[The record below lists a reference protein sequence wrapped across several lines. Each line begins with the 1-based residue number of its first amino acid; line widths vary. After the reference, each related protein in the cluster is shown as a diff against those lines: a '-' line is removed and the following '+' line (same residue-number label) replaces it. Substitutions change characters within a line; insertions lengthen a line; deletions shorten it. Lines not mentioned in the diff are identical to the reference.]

1 MEVLAVIAIV
11 GIAAGGAAYFTKKGV
26 KQ

>member
-1 MEVLAVIAIV
+1 MEILLVVAIV
-11 GIAAGGAAYFTKKGV
+11 GIAAGGAAYFTKGV